1 MLTLLLRLK
10 RFCGI
15 IVGFIFFLSGI
26 VKLMDPV
33 GAGLVMSE
41 YYSFLHID
49 FMDFSAKFMGTFFAL
64 AETLLGAAII
74 TGVWRRIVA
83 LCTAGLQIF
92 FTILTLFLVIIN
104 PEMDCGCFG
113 EAIHLTH
120 MQTFIKNIIL
130 LALILAYMLPTAHLG
145 ETTRKKYVSFALIS
159 ISTVAFTVYSW
170 IYIPLIDFTAYKPGA
185 ELAEGATI
193 DTNEMFEATFTYE
206 KNGKRETFTLDNLPD
221 STWTYVGRETR
232 KIDTGRNFIE
242 LSFYQP
248 QTGAYMDTL
257 ATKGKVMVVSVYDTD
272 MKAGK
277 WEDIK
282 RFMRRSDTAGFTT
295 LLLCSRT
302 EGIPSSLED
311 KAFISDY
318 KPLISMN
325 RSNGGVTYFSD
336 GILIRKWARVS
347 APDTDELEEL
357 YDTDPTEVSIG
368 AESKGSLGFQGFLL
382 YVFAIMLL
390 L

>member
-1 MLTLLLRLK
+1 MTFLLRLK

-15 IVGFIFFLSGI
+15 IAGIVFFLSGI

-41 YYSFLHID
+41 YYRFLHID
-49 FMDFSAKFMGTFFAL
+49 FMDFSAKFMGTAFAF
-64 AETLLGAAII
+64 AETIIGAAII
-74 TGVWRRIVA
+74 TGVWRKIIAKCA
-83 LCTAGLQIF
+83 LGLQIF
-92 FTILTLFLVIIN
+92 FTVLTLFLVIFN

-120 MQTFIKNIIL
+120 MQTFIQNLIL
-130 LALILAYMLPTAHLG
+130 LALIMAYMLPMAHLG
-145 ETTRKKYVSFALIS
+145 ETTRKKYVSFSLIAV
-159 ISTVAFTVYSW
+159 STVAFTVYSW

-206 KNGKRETFTLDNLPD
+206 KNGERETFTLDNLPD

-242 LSFYQP
+242 LSFHQP
-248 QTGAYMDTL
+248 QTGAYMDAL

-282 RFMRRSDTAGFTT
+282 KFMRRSDTAGFTT

-311 KAFISDY
+311 KAFIAHDY
-318 KPLISMN
+318 KALISMN

-347 APDTDELEEL
+347 APDTDELKEL
-357 YDTDPTEVSIG
+357 YDTDPTEVSIDG
-368 AESKGSLGFQGFLL
+368 ESKGSLALQGFLL
-382 YVFAIMLL
+382 YVFAVMLL